1 MAGRRAFL
9 TTTAAAFAA
18 TSIRPSRVFA
28 ASGAPRTVSVRFNW
42 TMKGEFTPFVVAREK
57 GYYRDAG
64 IDAQLNPGT
73 SGTQAATSV
82 AVGHDEFGYIPSIQ
96 VIEGITNQQMPLRA
110 IAACGNYTGMCWA
123 SRADVPLNGPR
134 ALEGRRVSISPSSTF
149 FQVWEAFAK
158 KFGVDVSRVEVI
170 ASDPSARVGLFLAKR
185 VDVMADIFV
194 ANDYV
199 ILESKVSEKLNL
211 WRLSQVDFDPLGYL
225 LVTSTKLIEREPAL
239 VKAFTAATLRGVQYT
254 HDHPDDAAA
263 IVAKAYDNLSP
274 QVYHGQVNQLVPL
287 INAKP
292 ALGKNAPQAWV
303 RSLEIMRSAGII
315 PRALDHASYY
325 TNAFV

>member
-1 MAGRRAFL
+1 MTGRRTFL
-9 TTTAAAFAA
+9 MGSAAALATTT
-18 TSIRPSRVFA
+18 IRPARALA
-28 ASGAPRTVSVRFNW
+28 AGTPRTVSVRFNW
-42 TMKGEFTPFVVAREK
+42 TMKGEFAPFVVAREK

-82 AVGHDEFGYIPSIQ
+82 AVGHDDFGYIPSIQ
-96 VIEGITNQQMPLRA
+96 VIEGITNQQMPLRTV
-110 IAACGNYTGMCWA
+110 AACGNYTGMCWA
-123 SRADVPLNGPR
+123 AHADLPLNGPR

-149 FQVWEAFAK
+149 FQVWDAFAK
-158 KFGVDVSRVEVI
+158 KFGVDQSKVEVI
-170 ASDPSARVGLFLAKR
+170 SSDPSARVGLFLAKR

-225 LVTSTKLIEREPAL
+225 LVTSNSLLQRDPSV
-239 VKAFTAATLRGVQYT
+239 VKAFTQATLRGVQFV

-263 IVAKAYDNLSP
+263 IIAKAYDNLSP
-274 QVYHGQVNQLVPL
+274 HVYQGQLRQLVSL

-292 ALGKNAPQAWV
+292 ALGRNEPPAWTH
-303 RSLEIMRSAGII
+303 SLEIMQSAGMI
-315 PRALDHASYY
+315 PRALAHDSYY
-325 TNAFV
+325 TNAFI